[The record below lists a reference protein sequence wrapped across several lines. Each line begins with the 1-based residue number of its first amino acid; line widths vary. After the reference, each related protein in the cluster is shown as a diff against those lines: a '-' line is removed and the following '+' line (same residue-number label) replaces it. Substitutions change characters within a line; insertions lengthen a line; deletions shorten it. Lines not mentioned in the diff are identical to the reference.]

1 MVQNGEPP
9 RHVVVPPP
17 PFSAGGGEKQ
27 FFFSVLNAFIQIVD
41 QKRHRHYRDTIIE
54 YTMDI

>member
-9 RHVVVPPP
+9 RHVVVVPPP
-17 PFSAGGGEKQ
+17 CSAGVWEKQ
-27 FFFSVLNAFIQIVD
+27 FFFSVFNAFIQIVD
-41 QKRHRHYRDTIIE
+41 QKRHRDYRDTIIE